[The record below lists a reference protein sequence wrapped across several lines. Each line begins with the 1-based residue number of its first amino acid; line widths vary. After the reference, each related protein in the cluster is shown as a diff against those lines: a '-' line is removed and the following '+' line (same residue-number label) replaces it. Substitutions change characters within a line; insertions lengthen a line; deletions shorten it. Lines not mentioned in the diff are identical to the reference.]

1 MRGFGLRKVVRPRPY
16 ALGQVVT
23 VSDVSIKA
31 TICHAKDPLEARR
44 IFIVQETKHPRLW
57 DAQTKMRSLLTSIP
71 IASIEGD
78 KIGQR
83 HSNVIGGEL
92 EEGIGLRAFLNIF
105 LIKPLQISSFSIT
118 SKLYHKAP
126 RGGVPKV
133 DPPPP
138 R

>member
-23 VSDVSIKA
+23 VSDDSIKA

-44 IFIVQETKHPRLW
+44 NFIVQETKHPRLW

-83 HSNVIGGEL
+83 HSNVIAGQV
-92 EEGIGLRAFLNIF
+92 EEGIALGGLLKVLLVKTVQVTLLGI
-105 LIKPLQISSFSIT
+105 
-118 SKLYHKAP
+118 AP
-126 RGGVPKV
+126 RARDEAPHGGITNRCPT
-133 DPPPP
+133 
-138 R
+138 

>member
-23 VSDVSIKA
+23 VSDDSIKA

-83 HSNVIGGEL
+83 HSNVIGRSL
-92 EEGIGLRAFLNIF
+92 EEGIGLLSFLDLF
-105 LIKPLQISSFSIT
+105 YIKTLQIYSFQVLSELDHKD
-118 SKLYHKAP
+118 KLC
-126 RGGVPKV
+126 VQ
-133 DPPPP
+133 
-138 R
+138 

>member
-23 VSDVSIKA
+23 VSDDSIKA

-83 HSNVIGGEL
+83 HSNLIGGEL
-92 EEGIGLRAFLNIF
+92 QEGNGLASLPESFLNQT
-105 LIKPLQISSFSIT
+105 LPS
-118 SKLYHKAP
+118 
-126 RGGVPKV
+126 
-133 DPPPP
+133 
-138 R
+138 

>member
-23 VSDVSIKA
+23 VSDDSIKA

-44 IFIVQETKHPRLW
+44 NFIVQETKHPRLW
-57 DAQTKMRSLLTSIP
+57 DAQTKIRSLLTSIP

-83 HSNVIGGEL
+83 HSNEIGGEP
-92 EEGIGLRAFLNIF
+92 EKGVGFAAFLNF
-105 LIKPLQISSFSIT
+105 LQIKPF
-118 SKLYHKAP
+118 
-126 RGGVPKV
+126 
-133 DPPPP
+133 
-138 R
+138 

>member
-1 MRGFGLRKVVRPRPY
+1 MRGFGLRKVLRPRPY

-23 VSDVSIKA
+23 VSDDSIKA

-83 HSNVIGGEL
+83 HSNVIGGRL
-92 EEGIGLRAFLNIF
+92 EEGNGFRCLLKF
-105 LIKPLQISSFSIT
+105 FSIK
-118 SKLYHKAP
+118 SFHIKCFLLFPQLNY
-126 RGGVPKV
+126 
-133 DPPPP
+133 PPQL
-138 R
+138 